1 MSRANTYRL
10 VALVTTLAMAGGL
23 SVAGSGVVAVSTPH
37 GSSSTAA
44 SFLASEGVKQVNG
57 RASKWRPRRVD
68 LSRPEVRRAIPGAA
82 RLGAR
87 RLRRLRNQVARKVG

>member
-10 VALVTTLAMAGGL
+10 VALASSLS
-23 SVAGSGVVAVSTPH
+23 SVAGRVFDVGEFTMVRPDR
-37 GSSSTAA
+37 TA
-44 SFLASEGVKQVNG
+44 E
-57 RASKWRPRRVD
+57 RPRSRVD

-87 RLRRLRNQVARKVG
+87 RLRRLRNQAARGVRS